1 MEAAKQWKAL
11 SKGLQHIGI
20 PTNDMKKTGEF
31 YESLGFEAVYR
42 TRNEAAS
49 EDVAFFRL
57 GNLTLEV
64 YENGQAAMKSG
75 AIDHI
80 AIDVTDVE
88 AAYALAQEQGL
99 QIVSN
104 GIEALPFWEKGVR
117 FFIVLGPNQ
126 ERVEFNQY
134 L

>member
-1 MEAAKQWKAL
+1 MKKLGDFAL
-11 SKGLQHIGI
+11 GLQHVGL
-20 PTNDMKKTGEF
+20 PTNDLKATIAF
-31 YESLGFEAVYR
+31 YEGLGFETVYQV
-42 TRNEAAS
+42 RNEAAG
-49 EDVAFFRL
+49 EDVAFLRL
-57 GNLTLEV
+57 KNLTIEA

-80 AIDVTDVE
+80 AIDVSDVE
-88 AAYALAQEQGL
+88 AAYRLAQEQGY

-104 GIEALPFWEKGVR
+104 GVEFLPFWQKGVK
-117 FFIVLGPNQ
+117 FFILLGPNQ

>member
-1 MEAAKQWKAL
+1 
-11 SKGLQHIGI
+11 
-20 PTNDMKKTGEF
+20 
-31 YESLGFEAVYR
+31 
-42 TRNEAAS
+42 
-49 EDVAFFRL
+49 
-57 GNLTLEV
+57 
-64 YENGQAAMKSG
+64 MKSG